1 MFGTVLE
8 IISNSIV
15 IVLCVLVIAEVIRGW
30 RK

>member
-15 IVLCVLVIAEVIRGW
+15 IVLCVLVIVEVIRGW